1 MIVNCF
7 CVRLAQQTLQKTL
20 ITTGSCVRPATR
32 SACTAAAGDLGT
44 FPSWRAPPR
53 SDRDRTCAS
62 APRPPYPLRLTFFS
76 LSQPTRIL
84 HDLARGTRNERRAVE
99 HDAAVV
105 AELLA
110 DPVARHHRHVVRR
123 RVALHRA
130 TPMAAADQRVVLRL
144 AADGGGVHQHL
155 RAHQRHDAS
164 RFGEPLVPANRNA
177 KFTVFRVPDLE
188 TRVAGAEVELLFVA
202 RSIGNVALSVYSQ
215 NLSVRV
221 DNGNRVVVGLVV
233 SLVEGD
239 GEYHL

>member
-1 MIVNCF
+1 M
-7 CVRLAQQTLQKTL
+7 CVSTTSTLSSTPHL
-20 ITTGSCVRPATR
+20 SFSR
-32 SACTAAAGDLGT
+32 S
-44 FPSWRAPPR
+44 
-53 SDRDRTCAS
+53 
-62 APRPPYPLRLTFFS
+62 
-76 LSQPTRIL
+76 PTRIL
-84 HDLARGTRNERRAVE
+84 HDLACRTRNERRAVE

-130 TPMAAADQRVVLRL
+130 TPMSAADQRVVLRL

-164 RFGEPLVPANRNA
+164 RFGEPLVPANCNA

-221 DNGNRVVVGLVV
+221 DDGNRVVVGLVV

>member
-1 MIVNCF
+1 MSVQRQD
-7 CVRLAQQTLQKTL
+7 RLVQL
-20 ITTGSCVRPATR
+20 RPAI
-32 SACTAAAGDLGT
+32 SEHSPAGARRRDLIEIK
-44 FPSWRAPPR
+44 RVR
-53 SDRDRTCAS
+53 QHHVHLILYAS
-62 APRPPYPLRLTFFS
+62 PFS